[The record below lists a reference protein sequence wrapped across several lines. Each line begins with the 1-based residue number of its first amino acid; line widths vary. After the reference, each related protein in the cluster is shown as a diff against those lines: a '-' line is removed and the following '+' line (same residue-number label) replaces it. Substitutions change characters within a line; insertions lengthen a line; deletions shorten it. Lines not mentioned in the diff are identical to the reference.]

1 MATWVPNS
9 LSHNIH
15 NGKSWLLYIM
25 VEICEVK
32 DCNNAVKMHHFE
44 KKDEKDTGALRH
56 ICEFHYNQIKENGLE
71 PEYETYIT
79 HGK

>member
-1 MATWVPNS
+1 
-9 LSHNIH
+9 
-15 NGKSWLLYIM
+15 M

-32 DCNNAVKMHHFE
+32 GCDKPVKMHHFD
-44 KKDEKDTGALRH
+44 KKDEKHTSTMRH

-71 PEYETYIT
+71 PEYEAHIT

>member
-1 MATWVPNS
+1 
-9 LSHNIH
+9 
-15 NGKSWLLYIM
+15 M